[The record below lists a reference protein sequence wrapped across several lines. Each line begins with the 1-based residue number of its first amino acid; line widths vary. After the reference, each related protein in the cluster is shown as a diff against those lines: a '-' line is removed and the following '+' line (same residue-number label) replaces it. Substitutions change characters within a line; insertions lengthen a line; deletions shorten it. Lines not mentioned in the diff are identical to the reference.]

1 MDMSSTVLG
10 PLIRKLNAGIN
21 TVTYDSE
28 GRFYDYMKRFI
39 STKQNTGE
47 CVLLRSDY
55 DRVREYVRR
64 ADAII
69 SRQFPPSI
77 HNRDFEILCT
87 DAFEDLFSF

>member
-21 TVTYDSE
+21 TATYDSE
-28 GRFYDYMKRFI
+28 GRFYDYMKRFV

-69 SRQFPPSI
+69 SRQLPPSI